1 MESSVEVP
9 QKLEL
14 ELPYNQL
21 VPLLSYISEENEITV
36 LKRYLYSHVHFSIIH
51 GSQQMETT

>member
-14 ELPYNQL
+14 EL

-51 GSQQMETT
+51 GSQQMKTT